1 MTIEIIRISI
11 FIKSVYNKQC
21 LLQIIQIIRDLKVSV
36 IILIKDKH
44 KHIQRKQ

>member
-1 MTIEIIRISI
+1 VKLLGFLV

-21 LLQIIQIIRDLKVSV
+21 LLQIIMIIRDLKVSV

-44 KHIQRKQ
+44 IQRKQ